1 MKTAM
6 TALAIVLLAQASPVL
21 AQQRDEPDSPERAEA
36 PRVERSYER
45 PGREHHQD
53 MPARGDRSGPDRP
66 GSDNPSSDWRGR
78 GARDAPTPPAAGE
91 PVQAPVA
98 PQVRGSGD
106 AERRGGRVYGDS
118 VGRPGPWTL
127 GNDRRDGARGDD
139 GRGRGS
145 DRGDDQRGRDGDYRG
160 RGDDRRSWDRGDNGR
175 HRGDRYD
182 RGQRWERGR
191 YPSVYFSPYRYRYA
205 WRPPSG
211 YYAYNWSFGDFLPRN
226 WYGSGSWLSDPWRYD
241 LPWSPP
247 GYEWVRVG
255 YDALL
260 VDEYT
265 GRVVQVVR
273 NIFW

>member
-1 MKTAM
+1 
-6 TALAIVLLAQASPVL
+6 
-21 AQQRDEPDSPERAEA
+21 
-36 PRVERSYER
+36 
-45 PGREHHQD
+45 
-53 MPARGDRSGPDRP
+53 
-66 GSDNPSSDWRGR
+66 
-78 GARDAPTPPAAGE
+78 
-91 PVQAPVA
+91 
-98 PQVRGSGD
+98 
-106 AERRGGRVYGDS
+106 
-118 VGRPGPWTL
+118 
-127 GNDRRDGARGDD
+127 DD

-241 LPWSPP
+241 LPWPPP

>member
-21 AQQRDEPDSPERAEA
+21 AQQRDEPDRPEQAEA
-36 PRVERSYER
+36 PRVQRDVER
-45 PGREHHQD
+45 PEREHHQD

-66 GSDNPSSDWRGR
+66 RNDNPMSDWRGR
-78 GARDAPTPPAAGE
+78 GGREAPTPPVASE
-91 PVQAPVA
+91 PAQPPEA
-98 PQVRGSGD
+98 PQVRGRDDNG
-106 AERRGGRVYGDS
+106 RRGGGVYGDS

-127 GNDRRDGARGDD
+127 GQDRRDDARGDD
-139 GRGRGS
+139 RRGRGS
-145 DRGDDQRGRDGDYRG
+145 DRGDDQRRRGGDDHW
-160 RGDDRRSWDRGDNGR
+160 RGDDRRGWDRGDHGR
-175 HRGDRYD
+175 YRGDRYD

-205 WRPPSG
+205 WQPPRG
-211 YYAYNWSFGDFLPRN
+211 YYAYNWSFGDFLPRH
-226 WYGSGSWLSDPWRYD
+226 WYGSRSWLSDPWRYD
-241 LPWSPP
+241 LPWPPP

-260 VDEYT
+260 VDAYT